1 MRKLYLSVSGIENV
15 KYRQGVGKTLAD
27 AFVLNVDLVV
37 LIDRDLSLIGQAVM
51 LR

>member
-15 KYRQGVGKTLAD
+15 KYRQGVGDALAD
-27 AFVLNVDLVV
+27 VYALNDDPVV

>member
-15 KYRQGVGKTLAD
+15 KYRQGVGDALAD
-27 AFVLNVDLVV
+27 GYVLNGDPVV
-37 LIDRDLSLIGQAVM
+37 VIDRDVSLAGQAVM